1 MRALGIDPGLATTGL
16 GLVDQSATRMLT
28 AIDWCVIETKAGLA
42 MPDRLAELA
51 ADLRSFISE
60 HKPDVI
66 VIEKLYFATNKRTAI
81 DVAQARGV
89 ILFTAHS
96 FGIPIIAPTPLQLKS
111 AITGDGKADKKQM
124 QDMMMRMLKLKERPQ
139 PDDAA
144 DGLALA
150 LYGLSHTTEVR

>member
-16 GLVDQSATRMLT
+16 GLVDQSSKRVVSAL
-28 AIDWCVIETKAGLA
+28 DWCVIETQAGLP

-66 VIEKLYFATNKRTAI
+66 AIEKLFFATNKRTAI

-89 ILFTAHS
+89 IVLTAHS
-96 FGIPIIAPTPLQLKS
+96 FGIPLLEPTPLQLKS

-124 QDMMMRMLKLKERPQ
+124 QDMVMRILKLKERPQ

-150 LYGLSHTTEVR
+150 LYGLSHHR